1 MNKLIIILIA
11 FIFLN
16 NCSFN
21 EDSKIWK
28 NKDQDLSQDQNIKQ
42 IYADE
47 KTTVTEFNKVL
58 KLDLSNL
65 KTNNKI
71 NDDKNNLSSQTY
83 GGNLNKIGN
92 YKFSK
97 FEEINTIN
105 FEPLFL
111 SDGIIFF
118 DKKGSIIRYDNNKKV
133 LWKQNHYSKSEK
145 KLSPKLNF
153 ILEDNSI
160 IVTDSIAKY
169 YSISLETGNLNW
181 LKNNTYP
188 FNSNIKNFK
197 NKIFVVDY
205 KNTLRCYNVKDGSE
219 CWNLQTED
227 SFTISNSKY
236 SLLIIDEMVVFSNS
250 VGDITSVDIETGLI
264 IWQLPTQSSN
274 IINETY
280 NFKISKLV
288 SDGNSIFFS
297 NNKNE
302 IYSVDAKTGIV
313 NWINNLNSNIK
324 PVIVGNLIFTVS
336 DEGYLY
342 VIEKNKGNI
351 IRVTDLLSN
360 YKPRQR
366 KNIQPI
372 GFVIGDKN
380 LYLTNSD
387 GKIIVADLSDGKI
400 TKIEK
405 VSGGLVSEPFIF
417 DNNLFVVRNGSI
429 VQYN

>member
-1 MNKLIIILIA
+1 MNKLVIILIA

-83 GGNLNKIGN
+83 GGNLNKIRN

-145 KLSPKLNF
+145 RLRPKLNF
-153 ILEDNSI
+153 ILKDNSI
-160 IVTDSIAKY
+160 IATDSIAKY

-181 LKNNTYP
+181 SKNNTYP

-274 IINETY
+274 IINETF

-400 TKIEK
+400 IKIEK
-405 VSGGLVSEPFIF
+405 VSGGLISEPFIF

>member
-1 MNKLIIILIA
+1 VNKLIIILIA

-42 IYADE
+42 IFADE

-71 NDDKNNLSSQTY
+71 NDNKNNLSSQTY

-153 ILEDNSI
+153 ILKDNSI
-160 IVTDSIAKY
+160 IATDSIAKY

-181 LKNNTYP
+181 SKNNTYP

-342 VIEKNKGNI
+342 VIEKKKGNI

>member
-42 IYADE
+42 IFADE

-71 NDDKNNLSSQTY
+71 NDNKNNLSSQTY

-153 ILEDNSI
+153 ILKDNSI

-181 LKNNTYP
+181 SKNNTYP

-205 KNTLRCYNVKDGSE
+205 KNTLRCYYVKDGSE

-302 IYSVDAKTGIV
+302 IYSVDVKTGIV

-429 VQYN
+429 LQYN